1 MVTQNLVTLGDTVSK
16 KKKTKRKK
24 TMIRVTREGQEL
36 GMVPCPQSLKGVS
49 NPAIG
54 KWHAARQKLKRGRKK

>member
-1 MVTQNLVTLGDTVSK
+1 MSK